1 MIDINCGMVIG
12 AIVIVGII
20 GISVAN
26 YTQRKSDKM
35 QKEDEEDE

>member
-26 YTQRKSDKM
+26 YTQRKRWHVLF
-35 QKEDEEDE
+35 EEKV